1 MQRVI
6 KKILL
11 DVALVAFILV
21 ELLLAALLCSLLP
34 ISIGIPLFLV
44 TPFSIGAVSY
54 FIFQR
59 VTPKQRIREEAEDWL
74 AKRARGLMP
83 YRAKSRTGKRV
94 AIWIPTIV
102 VTVLLLFFPET
113 FGILLHV
120 MYPTSGKLL
129 RYRVSFPAT
138 WMVGDTSMN
147 ESHTWAFAGAFEC
160 KGPFRAGLTRY
171 THGNP
176 PASAMEFWD
185 SPGGDPATRQPP
197 SGTLFSTRTFPLG
210 KDSITCREYIPTYL
224 HWQGN
229 EDVRLIECS
238 TPRRDFFASFGGD
251 WSAVPYFYRTLGG
264 IRATYR

>member
-1 MQRVI
+1 MARSYMQRVI

-197 SGTLFSTRTFPLG
+197 SGTLFSNPHVPARERLNHMPRIHTHISSLARERG
-210 KDSITCREYIPTYL
+210 CSIDRMLYPTARFL
-224 HWQGN
+224 
-229 EDVRLIECS
+229 R
-238 TPRRDFFASFGGD
+238 FFRWGLVCGSVFLSNPG
-251 WSAVPYFYRTLGG
+251 RH
-264 IRATYR
+264 